1 MLSLRQ
7 VSIVRSSALR
17 FIIPLILV
25 LFAGQAHAGI
35 KLYADARLGAG
46 GVRHSE
52 LDFYPTFGSFS
63 AGFFMFENIGIEGFV
78 DTSLTSGNK
87 NIFDLSIT
95 EASGVALRLQSPPE
109 QGLQAYVLIGYV
121 DFTLSQDEE
130 GELGQRTVVQSFE
143 GLRLSVGIQQH
154 LEFVDGFIFG
164 VEYRN
169 YYADSGITVD
179 GVSVGLRFEMP

>member
-1 MLSLRQ
+1 M
-7 VSIVRSSALR
+7 R
-17 FIIPLILV
+17 FIVPLILV
-25 LFAGQAHAGI
+25 LFAGQAQAGI

-63 AGFFMFENIGIEGFV
+63 AGFFLFENIGIEGFV
-78 DTSLTSGNK
+78 DTSITSSSK
-87 NIFDLSIT
+87 NIFDLSI
-95 EASGVALRLQSPPE
+95 ADAAGVAFRLQSPPE
-109 QGLQAYVLIGYV
+109 RGLQAYVLLGYV

-130 GELGQRTVVQSFE
+130 GVNGPRKVVQSFE
-143 GLRLSVGIQQH
+143 GVRLSVGIQQH
-154 LEFVDGFIFG
+154 LKRADGFIFG

-179 GVSVGLRFEMP
+179 GVSLGLRYEMP